1 MPDSVSA
8 TTQQRQ
14 RIMATTDSVST
25 EHVFTTLKGLGRVID
40 RNTWIQHLQEAPF
53 IGQNQGSD
61 RVPLDP
67 FLAFE
72 LNLCEQ
78 FQDPLLLARAFSK
91 LDYTPAFLR
100 GTFLGNGLN
109 IEDAISLLIR
119 YQPVGSDFCRARLQQ
134 TPQGARMSLL
144 PAPNAPRPPEVLD
157 AVLYGLARTLMA
169 FGVTQFERICLE
181 GSPDNPSI
189 LDQYQSLFPGPLEFA
204 SGQPAIHFSADFLS
218 RPLPWSTCSAIK
230 LGKRERRLRKLQN
243 TPWTDSV
250 SILVPSL
257 LRGEAPGIDQCADLL
272 AVSRRTL
279 QRNIG
284 AEGMTFSDIVE
295 QSRQRLAQNW
305 LSRGYSNE
313 DTALLLGYRQP
324 AQFYRTF
331 RSWFNVS
338 PNEFRQRIRN

>member
-1 MPDSVSA
+1 M
-8 TTQQRQ
+8 T
-14 RIMATTDSVST
+14 TTDSVST

-40 RNTWIQHLQEAPF
+40 RNTWTQHLQEAPF
-53 IGQNQGSD
+53 IAQNKASD
-61 RVPLDP
+61 RVPLDQ

-72 LNLCEQ
+72 LNLCHQ
-78 FQDPLLLARAFSK
+78 LQDPLLLTRAFSR
-91 LDYTPAFLR
+91 LDYTPAFLS

-109 IEDAISLLIR
+109 IEDALSLLIR
-119 YQPVGSDFCRARLQQ
+119 YQPVGSDFCSVRLQQ
-134 TPQGARMSLL
+134 TSQDASVSLL
-144 PAPNAPRPPEVLD
+144 TASNVSRPPEVLD
-157 AVLYGLARTLMA
+157 AVLYGLARTLLA
-169 FGVTQFERICLE
+169 FGVTQFDRICLE
-181 GSPDNPSI
+181 GIPDPSI
-189 LDQYQSLFPGPLEFA
+189 QDQYKRLFPGPLEYA
-204 SGQPAIHFSADFLS
+204 SEQPAIHFSAEFLA
-218 RPLPWSTCSAIK
+218 RPLPWSSCSATK
-230 LGKRERRLRKLQN
+230 LGKRERRLRKLRS

-324 AQFYRTF
+324 AQFYRAF
-331 RSWFNVS
+331 RSWFKVS